1 MVSLIL
7 DRLRKSNKKIHNK
20 ILEWFSDYEYRAD
33 AFIDEVLSQFS
44 QHLEENDI
52 SDTEFSNLAGVNK
65 SAVSQFFN
73 SNSNIKV
80 KTLFKYADAL
90 DLTLQAPKLIKF
102 NLEQVEKLYKMESTS
117 PNIVIS
123 INEIQQIKAKA
134 NDKSDSK
141 SYMYFNIDEKKKSKF
156 DYSSTG

>member
-7 DRLRKSNKKIHNK
+7 DRLRKSNKKFHGK
-20 ILEWFSDYEYRAD
+20 ILEWFSDYQYRAD
-33 AFIDEVLSQFS
+33 VFVDEVLSQFS
-44 QHLEENDI
+44 QYLEKNDI
-52 SDTEFSNLAGVNK
+52 SDTEFSKLSGVNK

-90 DLTLQAPKLIKF
+90 NLTLQAPKLIKF
-102 NLEQVEKLYKMESTS
+102 DIEQVEKFYKSESSS
-117 PNIVIS
+117 PSIVIS
-123 INEIQQIKAKA
+123 IEEIQQIKAKA
-134 NDKSDSK
+134 NVKSDSK
-141 SYMYFNIDEKKKSKF
+141 SYMHFNIDENKKSKF

>member
-7 DRLRKSNKKIHNK
+7 DRLRKSNKKIHSK

-33 AFIDEVLSQFS
+33 VFVDEVLSQFS

-52 SDTEFSNLAGVNK
+52 SDSEFSTLAGVNK

-123 INEIQQIKAKA
+123 INEIQHIKAKE

-141 SYMYFNIDEKKKSKF
+141 SYMNFNIDEKKKSKF
-156 DYSSTG
+156 DYSPTG

>member
-7 DRLRKSNKKIHNK
+7 DRLRKSNKKIHSK
-20 ILEWFSDYEYRAD
+20 ILEWFSGYEYRAD
-33 AFIDEVLSQFS
+33 VFVDEVLSQLS

-52 SDTEFSNLAGVNK
+52 SDTEFSNLASVNK

-102 NLEQVEKLYKMESTS
+102 DLEQVEKLYKMENTSST
-117 PNIVIS
+117 IVIS
-123 INEIQQIKAKA
+123 INEIQQIKA
-134 NDKSDSK
+134 NDKPDSK
-141 SYMYFNIDEKKKSKF
+141 AYMHFNIDENKKSKF
-156 DYSSTG
+156 DYNPTG